1 MIKEASVADTQN
13 ITTFAK
19 RYKEEKALFTD
30 SEFVENDFRQF
41 ILECVYS
48 SDTKVF
54 VSDSDG
60 EIRGFLIMN
69 VDRVPWNRKQKWAS
83 DVLFAAEKDAAA
95 LIKRGIAWAKT
106 KDCWK
111 IFFSNSTG
119 YPQADKFFQ
128 LIGLTKV
135 GGQYEYVL

>member
-1 MIKEASVADTQN
+1 MIKEASVADVNNT
-13 ITTFAK
+13 TTFAK
-19 RYKEEKALFTD
+19 RYKKEKALFTT
-30 SEFVENDFRQF
+30 SEFIEEDFKQCLMES
-41 ILECVYS
+41 IYS

-54 VSDSDG
+54 ISEEGDEV
-60 EIRGFLIMN
+60 RGFLIMSI
-69 VDRVPWNRKQKWAS
+69 DRVPWNRKQKWAS
-83 DVLFAAEKDAAA
+83 DILFAAEKDAA
-95 LIKRGIAWAKT
+95 LLLKRGIAWAKT

-128 LIGLTKV
+128 LMGLTKV